1 MAEGTWRAIDRQRK
15 RFIRKYNRVMRLA
28 YIEYG
33 KPVAKH
39 LKEFGPVGIETT
51 IETLQTMPLQKAI
64 QGMYVEVG
72 VHFAVM
78 SLANFKSSDSITQNK
93 GLMRDKWTERMVE
106 YFKSDAKEIIR
117 SIYTTA
123 SNDLL
128 RAVANIMAEMTEM
141 GLGVIWTNPSAT
153 SMIEALFRD
162 EWGKAAKWMAK
173 RVAQTEMIRASNF
186 ATKMG
191 VDDLGI
197 DYHQA
202 WLVASDGRERDSHRQ
217 AAEDNKNVPKGELFV
232 VSGYFA
238 EYPGD
243 PNLPPEESINCRCS
257 VTMFPADKFDIL
269 GDY

>member
-1 MAEGTWRAIDRQRK
+1 MAEGTWRAIDRQR
-15 RFIRKYNRVMRLA
+15 RKYRRKYAGVMKRA
-28 YIEYG
+28 YIQYARPVNEY
-33 KPVAKH
+33 
-39 LKEFGPVGIETT
+39 LSRYGPDGVGTIIEM
-51 IETLQTMPLQKAI
+51 LQPAPLQQAI
-64 QGMYVEVG
+64 ESLYIEVG
-72 VHFAVM
+72 VHFATV
-78 SLANFKSSDSITQNK
+78 SLSNFKSSDMIRQNK
-93 GLMRDKWTERMVE
+93 EMLKDKWTARMIG
-106 YFKSDAKEIIR
+106 YFNSDAKEIIR

-162 EWGKAAKWMAK
+162 EWGKAAKWMAR
-173 RVAQTEMIRASNF
+173 RVAQTEMIRASNY

-197 DYHQA
+197 DYHKA
-202 WLVASDGRERDSHRQ
+202 WLVAKDGKERASHAQ
-217 AAEDNKNVPKGELFV
+217 AGEDNRNVPKNEPFIVGGC
-232 VSGYFA
+232 SA

-243 PNLPPEESINCRCS
+243 PSLPAEESINCRCAI
-257 VTMFPADKFDIL
+257 TMFPADKFDIL